1 MKNLPSIVTILFLS
15 IIGFSSLW
23 GQSARDIDSRSL
35 EKLRTSFKM
44 DATDKA
50 LQNAISN
57 NEINNLV
64 LNREMVNQHNE
75 LFNVKI
81 DAKGITNQKSTGR
94 CWMFAGLNILRPAML
109 KKYNLSELEFSQ
121 SYLFF
126 WDKLEKFNYFLE
138 AIIETRDKPI
148 DDRELQALLDSPI
161 GDGGWWTYYTAL
173 IEKYGAIPKEN
184 MPETVNSEKSK
195 MMNKT
200 IQYLAL
206 QDASILRKQSAKG
219 LSVKKLRESKFE
231 MLQEVYKILAYH
243 LGVPPKQF
251 NWRYSDKDDKIT
263 DNRYTPQEFYKDVIG
278 INLKDYVTIFNHPV
292 HPFGKYY
299 QVKFRRNMAD
309 EPDMTFINLDIEAV
323 KIYTLNSLLD
333 NEPVWFAAD
342 VGWQMERKIGIMAEG
357 IYQYDALFGIEYQ
370 MSKAERIQYGISA
383 ANHAMAFIGADTIEG
398 KPSKWRVENSWGT
411 DLGDKGYWTMYDNW
425 FDAYVF
431 TLIIHKK
438 YLPEKVLAILKTKP
452 TILPTWEP
460 LAKSLNEMGRR

>member
-1 MKNLPSIVTILFLS
+1 MKNLPSIVTILFLI

-57 NEINNLV
+57 NDINNLV

-109 KKYNLSELEFSQ
+109 KKYNLSDFEFSQ

-206 QDASILRKQSAKG
+206 QDASILRKQSANG

-231 MLQEVYKILAYH
+231 MLQEAYKILAYH

-263 DNRYTPQEFYKDVIG
+263 DKRYTPQEFYKDVIG

-292 HPFGKYY
+292 HPFDKYY

-309 EPDMTFINLDIEAV
+309 
-323 KIYTLNSLLD
+323 
-333 NEPVWFAAD
+333 
-342 VGWQMERKIGIMAEG
+342 G

-370 MSKAERIQYGISA
+370 MSKAERIQYGVSA

-460 LAKSLNEMGRR
+460 LAKSLDEMGQR

>member
-1 MKNLPSIVTILFLS
+1 MKNLPSIVTILFLI

-57 NEINNLV
+57 NDINNLV

-109 KKYNLSELEFSQ
+109 KKYNLSEFEFSQ

-138 AIIETRDKPI
+138 AILETRDKPI

-219 LSVKKLRESKFE
+219 LSVKKLRESKF
-231 MLQEVYKILAYH
+231 
-243 LGVPPKQF
+243 
-251 NWRYSDKDDKIT
+251 
-263 DNRYTPQEFYKDVIG
+263 
-278 INLKDYVTIFNHPV
+278 
-292 HPFGKYY
+292 
-299 QVKFRRNMAD
+299 
-309 EPDMTFINLDIEAV
+309 
-323 KIYTLNSLLD
+323 
-333 NEPVWFAAD
+333 
-342 VGWQMERKIGIMAEG
+342 
-357 IYQYDALFGIEYQ
+357 
-370 MSKAERIQYGISA
+370 
-383 ANHAMAFIGADTIEG
+383 
-398 KPSKWRVENSWGT
+398 
-411 DLGDKGYWTMYDNW
+411 
-425 FDAYVF
+425 
-431 TLIIHKK
+431 
-438 YLPEKVLAILKTKP
+438 
-452 TILPTWEP
+452 
-460 LAKSLNEMGRR
+460 

>member
-1 MKNLPSIVTILFLS
+1 MKNLLSIVILILMIF
-15 IIGFSSLW
+15 IYNSSLFSQTSK
-23 GQSARDIDSRSL
+23 GVDSKSL
-35 EKLRTSFKM
+35 EKLRASFLM
-44 DATDKA
+44 NETDKA

-57 NEINNLV
+57 NDVNSLV

-81 DAKGITNQKSTGR
+81 DTKGITDQKSTGR

-109 KKYNLSELEFSQ
+109 KKYNLTEFEFSQ
-121 SYLFF
+121 NYLFF
-126 WDKLEKFNYFLE
+126 WDKLEKINYFLE

-148 DDRELQALLDSPI
+148 DDRELQTLLDSPI

-200 IQYLAL
+200 VQYLAL
-206 QDASILRKQSAKG
+206 QDASILRKQSANG
-219 LSVKKLRESKFE
+219 LSVKKLRETKFK
-231 MLQEVYKILAYH
+231 MLEEVYKILAFH

-251 NWRYSDKDDKIT
+251 NWRYKDKDDKIIEG
-263 DNRYTPQEFYKDVIG
+263 RYTPQNFYKDVVEV
-278 INLKDYVTIFNHPV
+278 NLKDYVTIFNHPV
-292 HPFGKYY
+292 HPFDKHY
-299 QVKFRRNMAD
+299 QVKFRRNMAE

-323 KIYTLNSLLD
+323 KTYTLNSLLD

-370 MSKAERIQYGISA
+370 MSKAERIQYGVSA
-383 ANHAMAFIGADTIEG
+383 ANHAMAFIGADTSNG
-398 KPSKWRVENSWGT
+398 KPLKWRVENSWGT
-411 DLGDKGYWTMYDNW
+411 DLGDKGFWTMYDNW
-425 FDAYVF
+425 FDEYVF

-438 YLPEKVLAILKTKP
+438 YLPNKVLAILKTKP
-452 TILPTWEP
+452 TLLPTWEP
-460 LAKSLNEMGRR
+460 LAKSLEEMGR

>member
-1 MKNLPSIVTILFLS
+1 MKSLHSLGTIL
-15 IIGFSSLW
+15 IIVVIGLSSLW
-23 GQSARDIDSRSL
+23 GQSSKSIDSRSL
-35 EKLRTSFKM
+35 EKLRTTFKL

-50 LQNAISN
+50 LLNAISN
-57 NEINNLV
+57 NDINSLA
-64 LNREMVNQHNE
+64 LNREMVNQHDE

-81 DAKGITNQKSTGR
+81 EAKGITDQKSTGR

-109 KKYNLSELEFSQ
+109 KKYNLSEFEFSQ
-121 SYLFF
+121 NYLFF

-148 DDRELQALLDSPI
+148 DDRELQTLLDGPI

-173 IEKYGAIPKEN
+173 IEKYGAIPKGN
-184 MPETVNSEKSK
+184 MPETINSEKSK

-206 QDASILRKQSAKG
+206 QDASILRKQSVQG
-219 LSVKKLRESKFE
+219 FSVKKLRESKFE

-243 LGVPPKQF
+243 LGVPPIQF

-263 DNRYTPQEFYKDVIG
+263 DKQYTPQQFYREVVG
-278 INLKDYVTIFNHPV
+278 INLKDYITIFNHPV
-292 HPFGKYY
+292 HPFDKQY
-299 QVKFRRNMAD
+299 QVKFRRNMA
-309 EPDMTFINLDIEAV
+309 EESDMTFINLEIEDL

-333 NEPVWFAAD
+333 SEAVWFAAD

-357 IYQYDALFGIEYQ
+357 IYQYDALFGIEYK

-383 ANHAMAFIGADTIEG
+383 ANHAMAFIGTDTSEG
-398 KPSKWRVENSWGT
+398 KPLKWQVENSWGT

-438 YLPEKVLAILKTKP
+438 YLPDVVLAILKTKP

-460 LAKSLNEMGRR
+460 LAKSLLEMGR